1 MARKQMG
8 RKSKLTPQLT
18 DQLCR
23 HLKAGAFDYAAA
35 RAVGISK
42 TTFYRWLEIGA
53 LEEAA
58 FASREEAGEEIGE
71 VETSLF
77 WDFWDKVEQ
86 ASALARIDAEKR
98 VFTEDPFKWL
108 RYGPGRERPGAPG
121 WTDESTVNLKGDQP
135 TEYVLVWNDQVIGDD
150 AES

>member
-23 HLKAGAFDYAAA
+23 HLKNGAFDYAAA
-35 RAVGISK
+35 RAVGIGK
-42 TTFYRWLEIGA
+42 ATFYRWLERGRQ
-53 LEEAA
+53 EEEV
-58 FASREEAGEEIGE
+58 FASREEIGE

-86 ASALARIDAEKR
+86 ATAIARIGAEKR
-98 VFTEDPFKWL
+98 VFLEDPFKWL

-135 TEYVLVWNDQVIGDD
+135 TEYVLVWNDQIIGDD
-150 AES
+150 DES

>member
-1 MARKQMG
+1 MAKKQIG
-8 RKSKLTPQLT
+8 RKSKLTPQLI

-42 TTFYRWLEIGA
+42 ATFYNWLEIGRA
-53 LEEAA
+53 EEAA
-58 FASREEAGEEIGE
+58 VEAIEAAGGE
-71 VETSLF
+71 VGETSLF
-77 WDFWDKVEQ
+77 LDFLDKVDQ
-86 ASALARIDAEKR
+86 ATAIARIDAEKR

-108 RYGPGRERPGAPG
+108 RYGPGRDRPGEPG
-121 WTDESTVNLKGDQP
+121 WTDESTVNVKGDQP

-150 AES
+150 TES

>member
-35 RAVGISK
+35 QAVGISK
-42 TTFYRWLEIGA
+42 ATFYNWMERGRREEIEVEA
-53 LEEAA
+53 IEAA
-58 FASREEAGEEIGE
+58 GGE
-71 VETSLF
+71 VEETSLF
-77 WDFWDKVEQ
+77 LDFLDKVDQ
-86 ASALARIDAEKR
+86 ATAIARIDAEKR
-98 VFTEDPFKWL
+98 VFLEDPFKWL

-150 AES
+150 DAES